1 MSVRCGHGLL
11 AGVERAA
18 VLRVATAGTPPY
30 AEGTSPNADARHSF
44 SLELLTASR
53 VRRTGDIPSHETTA
67 VTDAVDSRIVRE
79 IPFGW
84 MSLGGASPAGH
95 PRGSRWLWVDGIRYW
110 RPRPPP
116 RAVLA
121 SSAHPS
127 ATSPRPPLPELLRWT
142 RSLAASLSRSK
153 FLTIVL

>member
-1 MSVRCGHGLL
+1 MRCGHGLL

-84 MSLGGASPAGH
+84 MSLGARRSVGPHRLVTRGVAAGSGSTASAIGGRGRRRGRSWPARLTHRRPHHDHHCRNCFAG
-95 PRGSRWLWVDGIRYW
+95 RARWQRRY
-110 RPRPPP
+110 RDRN
-116 RAVLA
+116 
-121 SSAHPS
+121 
-127 ATSPRPPLPELLRWT
+127 
-142 RSLAASLSRSK
+142 
-153 FLTIVL
+153 F